1 MTRVALKSL
10 KERRFR
16 TVLTAMA
23 IVLGV
28 AMISGAYTLTDTMGG
43 AADSLSKS
51 SYDGTDAV
59 VSVKP
64 PIARTIDD
72 ESVAPAPVPASTLA
86 KVQGAHG
93 VRLAVGNISDEA
105 RIIDKGGKVLGS
117 GPYFGQGL
125 DPRAGKASGLSPFEL
140 SSGRFAT
147 APGQVVIDAG
157 SAKKAHL
164 GVGDRV
170 RIQTRGPV
178 RSFRITGIATFGNVD
193 SLGTAT
199 FSLFD
204 LHAAQKLYGMPDK
217 FSEILVSGDGNVPA
231 ATLRKQLTAELP
243 PAYRVQSASANDR
256 FTLDG
261 LKQFVTIIQYIL
273 VAFGFI
279 AVFVGSFTIM
289 NTLSITVAQR
299 SRELAL
305 LRTIGASRRQVLRSV
320 VAEAAAM
327 GVAAS
332 LVGLVAGFG
341 LALLLQSVLASAG
354 LDLPQ
359 TGTVF
364 AARTVIVSL
373 VVGIGVTVLA
383 GLGPALRATRVSP
396 VTVLREGSEIPPS
409 RIGRH
414 ASLIAA
420 VVTVLSLAVLG
431 IGLFAGGV
439 EPKPRLALL
448 ASGALL
454 LFVGVAL
461 MSPRLVTPLASAL
474 GAPARRFGGSAGALA
489 RQNAMRN
496 PGRTAATAAALMI
509 GIALV
514 AFVAVLGQGMR
525 TSTRGALEKS
535 LRGDYVL
542 VGQDDWSPIDSGAAR
557 AAAKVPGVRLS
568 TGLAQDVGKAFKGRA
583 LVDGVDPQRINQV
596 YGSPWKQGSDASFA
610 ALSSGG
616 AIVTDKFASK
626 HHLSAGSR
634 FRLTPARGEP
644 LRLRVAAVSK
654 PDRFNPLALGDV
666 TIDRKAFDAGFTT
679 RRDRYAFL
687 KADAAA
693 IPALKHALAGYPDV
707 KVQSNV
713 DFVTQQSAW
722 VSQVLGIFYVLLA
735 LCVLVS
741 LFGIVNT
748 LALSVLERTRELGM
762 LKAIGMSRRQVRRMV
777 RHESIVTALIGAVL
791 GIAVGLFM
799 AALAT
804 TALSDEGLRFGLPV
818 GSLLAFTVVAI
829 LAGML
834 AAILPARRAARL
846 NVLSALQYE

>member
-16 TVLTAMA
+16 TVLTALA

-51 SYDGTDAV
+51 SYNGTAAV

-64 PIARTIDD
+64 PVKHSIDD
-72 ESVAPAPVPASTLA
+72 DDVPAAPVPASTLA
-86 KVQGAHG
+86 KVQSAQG
-93 VRLAVGNISDEA
+93 VKLAVGNITDEA
-105 RIIDKGGKVLGS
+105 RIIDGDGKVLGD

-125 DPRAGKASGLSPFEL
+125 DPRADKASGLSPFKL
-140 SSGRFAT
+140 SSGHFAS

-157 SAKKAHL
+157 SAKKAHV

-170 RIQTRGPV
+170 KIQARGPV
-178 RSFRITGIATFGNVD
+178 RSFQVTGIATFGEVD

-199 FSLFD
+199 FALFD
-204 LHAAQKLYGMPDK
+204 LRAAQRMYAMPGR
-217 FSEILVSGDGNVPA
+217 FSEILVSGDGSASAV
-231 ATLRKQLTAELP
+231 TLRKQLAGQLP
-243 PAYRVQSASANDR
+243 ATYRVQSASAHDR
-256 FTLDG
+256 FTLNG

-299 SRELAL
+299 SRELAM

-320 VAEAAAM
+320 VLEAAAM
-327 GVAAS
+327 GAVAS
-332 LVGLVAGFG
+332 VVGLIAGLG
-341 LALLLQSVLASAG
+341 LAALLQSVLASAG
-354 LDLPQ
+354 LELPQ

-364 AARTVIVSL
+364 AIRTVIVSL
-373 VVGIGVTVLA
+373 VIGIGVTVLA
-383 GLGPALRATRVSP
+383 GLGPAMRATRVSP

-414 ASLIAA
+414 ATLIAA
-420 VVTVLSLAVLG
+420 VVTVVALVVLG
-431 IGLFAGGV
+431 LGLFAGGID
-439 EPKPRLALL
+439 PKGRLALL
-448 ASGALL
+448 APGALL

-461 MSPRLVTPLASAL
+461 VSPRLVVPLARVL
-474 GAPARRFGGSAGALA
+474 GAPARRFGGSAGELA

-525 TSTRGALEKS
+525 DSTRGSLEKS

-542 VGQDDWSPIDSGAAR
+542 VGQDDWSPIDAEAAR
-557 AAAKVPGVRLS
+557 AATRVPGVTLS
-568 TGLAQDVGKAFKGRA
+568 TGISQDIGKAFKGRA
-583 LVDGVDPQRINQV
+583 VVDGVDPQRINQV
-596 YGSPWKQGSDASFA
+596 YGSPWEQGSDASFA
-610 ALSSGG
+610 SLSSGG
-616 AIVTDKFASK
+616 AIVTDKFATE
-626 HHLSAGSR
+626 HHLKAGSS
-634 FRLTPARGEP
+634 FELTPAKGGP
-644 LRLRVAAVSK
+644 MHLRVAGISK

-666 TIDRKAFDAGFTT
+666 TIDRKAFDAGFAT
-679 RRDRYAFL
+679 RRDRYAFV
-687 KADAAA
+687 KADAGAV
-693 IPALKHALAGYPDV
+693 PALRSALAHYPDV
-707 KVQSNV
+707 KVQSNAA
-713 DFVTQQSAW
+713 FVTQQAAW
-722 VSQVLGIFYVLLA
+722 VSQILGIFYVLLG
-735 LCVLVS
+735 LCVVVS

-762 LKAIGMSRRQVRRMV
+762 LKAIGMTRRQVRRMV

-791 GIAVGLFM
+791 GIVVGLFM

-818 GSLLAFTVVAI
+818 GSLLAFAIVAI